1 MSPRV
6 TRSSARLA
14 ADPSDTPS
22 ALPKTATAPPP
33 RSAPI
38 ARKRKAA
45 AADQS
50 PRETNDS
57 PTRRSKRPKAEPTQ
71 TPAPLPPPIAH
82 RGAKQ
87 VAAAMSSSGNSPS
100 SSASEATSPTNVSAT
115 ASKRRTNRKKT
126 NPDASTSAPSTSI
139 RRSKKGSVKKDQD
152 AQVNEGGE
160 KDEDQVLNRAAQD
173 VPAGSGASEEDDR
186 PPPRPRYDENDR
198 GDLEDPF
205 RGYLGQPGGPPG
217 LSSTLRALHGL
228 HGMMSGTASRL
239 RGLLENLRCKDD
251 PSIQLIALQELS
263 ELLLH
268 STEDNL
274 AGQFSPDAYVKE
286 LVALMQPNDFGEENP
301 EMMLLA

>member
-22 ALPKTATAPPP
+22 APPKTATAPQP
-33 RSAPI
+33 RSAPT

-57 PTRRSKRPKAEPTQ
+57 PARRSKRPRAEPTH
-71 TPAPLPPPIAH
+71 TPAPLPPSIPL
-82 RGAKQ
+82 RGTKQ
-87 VAAAMSSSGNSPS
+87 VAAAMSSSGYVDTAAWAEASHADGNSPS
-100 SSASEATSPTNVSAT
+100 SSASEATSPNNVSAT

-126 NPDASTSAPSTSI
+126 NPDASSSAPSTSI

-160 KDEDQVLNRAAQD
+160 KDEDQVLDRAAQD
-173 VPAGSGASEEDDR
+173 VPAGFGASEEDDR

-205 RGYLGQPGGPPG
+205 RGHLGQPGGPPG

-274 AGQFSPDAYVKE
+274 AGQFSPDA
-286 LVALMQPNDFGEENP
+286 
-301 EMMLLA
+301 